1 MPLSTS
7 SQCAILVLP
16 PQPGG
21 RRLSLPRLSLRSFMS
36 PCSSS
41 MERMSSLSLSMAV
54 MKSATISAMILLVF
68 PLSSL
73 IVIGRSSFIRS
84 SAAGAS
90 SLQMQLLCELTKR
103 GILRKT
109 ECVSVI
115 LSDQNP
121 YLEIM

>member
-54 MKSATISAMILLVF
+54 MKRATISAMILLVF

-90 SLQMQLLCELTKR
+90 SLQLQLCELTKR

-121 YLEIM
+121 YLKIM